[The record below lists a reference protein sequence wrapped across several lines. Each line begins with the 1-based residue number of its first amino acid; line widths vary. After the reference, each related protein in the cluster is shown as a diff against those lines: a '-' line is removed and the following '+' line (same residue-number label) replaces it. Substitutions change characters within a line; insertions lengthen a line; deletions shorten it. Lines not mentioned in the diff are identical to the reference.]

1 MEYNTAQLAYLN
13 KIVSSSNKTPI
24 VEDETAAQARSDA
37 GGSTS
42 KFNDLTSSENNLEQP
57 IYNDK
62 QLEYL
67 SKINNSSNKQTSKTK
82 KSNYNSKQLAYLD
95 SFNLSNKVEGSNK
108 SSDNIREGFLDNLSA
123 PGAAIRSTIISSLE
137 GQGLKATKE
146 NMIAAWNTTDET
158 SSFMDA
164 MANNFDKIRIA
175 PEGTYNPLITEFA
188 KSPRLSAAATVVFG
202 GIGDLVVDPL
212 NLLFGAGVLTK
223 TTKAGRKIL
232 SVVDERKAKK
242 IIQKINT
249 RADEL
254 VDTKN
259 MNPSSATQKAF
270 LEQDVHHSLLA
281 ESLGVKSSR
290 DVSGKNNI
298 LPGYKEATKSK
309 YIPYKDKTALQRK
322 TDKFFQGAIVAK
334 DFIAKPF
341 GYIDDAIKPVLTR
354 IKTISIVA
362 GKALEKFEYA
372 NNLGVLSDI
381 KKVSP
386 WLKEFKKLKPVIK
399 TQLTKALNNSDME
412 KVEALMRNNREGM
425 FEEYTSNVKPFL
437 DARYAEIKSTN
448 KDLEYLPDYF
458 PRVVKF
464 NDRQKV
470 INSFD
475 EEAKNG
481 INALIKQ
488 KEKST
493 GGTLSAEEWDDAINK
508 WFNGN
513 KIDIK
518 KINPKKPIS
527 SEKQRVINELDD
539 ISIESYELGDAALIR
554 YIKDT
559 NHAIHRRK
567 FFAGFNS
574 KITGAD
580 SVEDSIA
587 NITRQEVN
595 AGNMSIDDLDE
606 LKDLLRARFIGG
618 EKPINKHISNFKAF
632 GYAVTIGNPF
642 SAITQLGDLGT
653 SAYTQGIV
661 NTTLAV
667 AKNLTRSNKLKMDD
681 YGVDLMAELGNLNS
695 SSKFLNNVFKYSG
708 FKAADKLG
716 KSTIVNAS
724 LLKWSSMG
732 NAGAFG
738 SKIRSSKRLE
748 SDLRT
753 KFKGTFDE
761 NRINKLIDDF
771 KDYGKSKGKG
781 AVTNDMMFVTFTDL
795 LDVQPIVMSSM
806 PKLYLNNP
814 NLRILWQLKTFMLK
828 QVDLV
833 RETSV
838 KKIKQGNVVEGMA
851 DLARYGVLVSSA
863 NTGSDVLKKSVDG
876 WISGE
881 DTLEN
886 YLDQYPNLAVL
897 AASNLFKVFGVSNYT
912 AKQLSNGQ
920 LKDVLIDQ
928 VTPPSVA
935 IGADALEATADLIT
949 EQDTDNLVKMI
960 RNIPIVGKML
970 EGFLTR
976 TGVVD
981 RT

>member
-1 MEYNTAQLAYLN
+1 M
-13 KIVSSSNKTPI
+13 I
-24 VEDETAAQARSDA
+24 
-37 GGSTS
+37 
-42 KFNDLTSSENNLEQP
+42 FNA
-57 IYNDK
+57 K
-62 QLEYL
+62 QLEFM
-67 SKINNSSNKQTSKTK
+67 SKNSNNSNELTSKTNK
-82 KSNYNSKQLAYLD
+82 FNSKQLAFIKNNSPD
-95 SFNLSNKVEGSNK
+95 SYA

-270 LEQDVHHSLLA
+270 LEQDVYHSLLA

-290 DVSGKNNI
+290 DVSGKYNI

-372 NNLGVLSDI
+372 INLGVRSDI

-970 EGFLTR
+970 EVFLTR

>member
-67 SKINNSSNKQTSKTK
+67 SKINNSSNEQTSKTK

-95 SFNLSNKVEGSNK
+95 SFNLSNKVEASNK
-108 SSDNIREGFLDNLSA
+108 SSDNIREGFFDNLSA

-137 GQGLKATKE
+137 GQGLEATKE

-298 LPGYKEATKSK
+298 LPGYKKATKSK

-527 SEKQRVINELDD
+527 SEKQRVIDELDD
-539 ISIESYELGDAALIR
+539 ISIENYELGDAALIR

-653 SAYTQGIV
+653 SAYTQGIA

-681 YGVDLMAELGNLNS
+681 YAVDLMAELGNLNS

-920 LKDVLIDQ
+920 LKDVAIDQ

-960 RNIPIVGKML
+960 RNLPIVGKVL
-970 EGFLTR
+970 EGYLTR
-976 TGVVD
+976 TGAID